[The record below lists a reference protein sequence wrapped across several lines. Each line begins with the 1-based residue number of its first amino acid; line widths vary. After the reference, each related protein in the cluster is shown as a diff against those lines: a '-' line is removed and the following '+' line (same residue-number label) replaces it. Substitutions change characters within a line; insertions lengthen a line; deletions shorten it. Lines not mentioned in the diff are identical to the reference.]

1 MPEERRIVMFQ
12 QYKDTSYIIYD
23 DGRCFS
29 SLSNKFL
36 TPKMS
41 VTYPTY
47 NLTIDGKK
55 KQVKIHRMVAETFL
69 PQPFDKNIVNHI
81 DGDTHNFKLN
91 NLEWVSEK
99 ENSLHAINT
108 GLRKCGDQTINK
120 FIGNL
125 PNEAWK
131 PVKDYPN
138 YIVSSL
144 GRVMNIRTKRLLK
157 TYKDN
162 AGGYYCV
169 NLWRNNKGKN
179 CRIHVLVYSHFYNDF
194 DLKGYVINH
203 KDGNKLNNN
212 IQNLEKVTYQENN
225 LHAVYDIKTNKSN
238 KAVYQ
243 LDKNKNII
251 KEFPSITKAQHD
263 LGITNISRA
272 ISKKGQ
278 AGGYYW
284 VLNKRFN
291 DQSKDVEV
299 KPSKRRAPSQEG

>member
-1 MPEERRIVMFQ
+1 MFQ
-12 QYKDTSYIIYD
+12 QYKNTSYIIYD

-29 SLSNKFL
+29 NLSNKFL

-41 VTYPTY
+41 ATYPTY
-47 NLTIDGKK
+47 NLTIGGRK

-69 PQPFDKNIVNHI
+69 VQPVGKNIVNHI

-108 GLRKCGDQTINK
+108 GLRENGDQTINK

-125 PNEAWK
+125 PNETWK

-138 YIVSSL
+138 YVISSI
-144 GRVMNIRTKRLLK
+144 GRIMNIRTKRLLK
-157 TYKDN
+157 SYQDN
-162 AGGYYCV
+162 SGGYECV
-169 NLWRNNKGKN
+169 NLWRNNKGKIY
-179 CRIHVLVYSHFYNDF
+179 RIHTLVYSHFYNDF
-194 DLKGYVINH
+194 NLQGYVINH

-212 IQNLEKVTYQENN
+212 MLNLEKITYQENN
-225 LHAVYDIKTNKSN
+225 LHAVYTIKANKSN
-238 KAVYQ
+238 KVIYQ

-251 KEFPSITKAQHD
+251 NEFPSIANAQKE
-263 LGITNISRA
+263 LGISNISRA

-284 VLNKRFN
+284 EFK
-291 DQSKDVEV
+291 
-299 KPSKRRAPSQEG
+299 